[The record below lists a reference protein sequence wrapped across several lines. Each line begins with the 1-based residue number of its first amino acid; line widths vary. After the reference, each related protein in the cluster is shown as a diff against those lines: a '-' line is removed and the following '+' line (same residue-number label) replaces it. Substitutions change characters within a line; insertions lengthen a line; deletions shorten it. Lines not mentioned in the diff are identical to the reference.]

1 MGQTT
6 SSVKSEKQIFNKMM
20 NELKSSGVSVNTNQ
34 SIDLSGSTLDINGE
48 DCEDVP
54 TVNISNTNNL
64 VQDTIIDAALKSL
77 EETQAQMESKLENEA
92 ESAGWFNGTTNV
104 TTEDLQKVVSDVKL
118 KINTD
123 CKNTDV
129 GQSIDASEA
138 NITVRCAN
146 LNLENESTAVINC
159 VMNSIGEATSKMDAI
174 MKTEASNKVTNGN
187 AWLIVIIIIAVI
199 MGIIF
204 FVSGFKAGFK
214 VGKIYVW
221 LGIAL
226 VAIIGGICLYYFYI
240 KPWKE
245 NEDKLD

>member
-6 SSVKSEKQIFNKMM
+6 SSVKSEKQIFNNMM
-20 NELKSSGVSVNTNQ
+20 SELKSSGVSVNTNQ
-34 SIDLSGSTLDINGE
+34 SIDLSGSTLDIDGKE
-48 DCEDVP
+48 CEDVP
-54 TVNISNTNNL
+54 TVNISNSLNL
-64 VQDTIIDAALKSL
+64 TSDTIIDAALKSL
-77 EETQAQMESKLENEA
+77 EETKAQMESKLENEA

-104 TTEDLQKVVSDVKL
+104 TTEDLQKAVNTVKQRIESYCGDNN
-118 KINTD
+118 IN
-123 CKNTDV
+123 
-129 GQSIDASEA
+129 QSIDASEA
-138 NITVRCAN
+138 RMVVKCAN
-146 LNLENESTAVINC
+146 LNLQNESTAVINC

-187 AWLIVIIIIAVI
+187 TWLIVIIIIAVI
-199 MGIIF
+199 MGIVF

>member
-6 SSVKSEKQIFNKMM
+6 SSVKSEKQIFNNMM
-20 NELKSSGVSVNTNQ
+20 SKLKSSGVSVNTNQ
-34 SIDLSGSTLDINGE
+34 TIDLSGSTLNIDGKE
-48 DCEDVP
+48 CEDVP
-54 TVNISNTNNL
+54 TVNISNSLNL
-64 VQDTIIDAALKSL
+64 SHDTIIKAALKSL
-77 EETQAQMESKLENEA
+77 EETRAQMESKLENEA
-92 ESAGWFNGTTNV
+92 ESAGLFNGTTNV
-104 TTEDLQKVVSDVKL
+104 TTEDLQKVVNDVKL
-118 KINTD
+118 KIENECGSD
-123 CKNTDV
+123 DID
-129 GQSIDASEA
+129 QSIDASEA

-187 AWLIVIIIIAVI
+187 TWLIVIIIIAVI
-199 MGIIF
+199 MGIVF